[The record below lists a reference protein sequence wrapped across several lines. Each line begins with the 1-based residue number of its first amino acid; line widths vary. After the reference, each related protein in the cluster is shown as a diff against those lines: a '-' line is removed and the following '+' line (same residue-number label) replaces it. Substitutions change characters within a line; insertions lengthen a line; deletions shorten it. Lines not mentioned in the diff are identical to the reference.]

1 MADQLVAPLV
11 ASLVDLMAASS
22 ADLKAGYLVDP
33 KVGHLAEWKVEQ
45 WVGDSGILLVGRLA
59 VDSVVQMVEKMVLK
73 LVGCWAVLRVKW
85 WG

>member
-1 MADQLVAPLV
+1 MMVVHLAGW
-11 ASLVDLMAASS
+11 MAAYLEKQMVEQRVGLMGQ
-22 ADLKAGYLVDP
+22 LKV
-33 KVGHLAEWKVEQ
+33 VHWAEWKVEQ

-73 LVGCWAVLRVKW
+73 LVGWWAVLRVKW